1 MKKAIV
7 LLLLLSSTF
16 VHSQQITVL
25 HKIDIE
31 QHQLITHSSVTT
43 TEFLSKKKKLI
54 GQFDAINLHDIV
66 ASYLT
71 TIDDQTR
78 RRIVFIAESIDST
91 KQTFTLADIRPD
103 ISPLPA
109 ILLLKRTS
117 MITGDTLRV
126 GASANFRD
134 EIDKALGG
142 IVVKR
147 LTLPF
152 PNITQ
157 EISIAF
163 QPMSIIFPLDGK
175 PIRSLPNVRYI
186 YICRLENL

>member
-1 MKKAIV
+1 MKIAIV
-7 LLLLLSSTF
+7 LLQLITSTF
-16 VHSQQITVL
+16 VYAQQITIL
-25 HKIDIE
+25 HKIVIDE
-31 QHQLITHSSVTT
+31 QKLSKNTSVTT

-54 GQFDAINLHDIV
+54 GQFDAINIHDIV
-66 ASYLT
+66 ASYLA

-78 RRIVFIAESIDST
+78 RRIVFIAESTDST
-91 KQTFTLADIRPD
+91 KQTFTLADIRQD

-126 GASANFRD
+126 GATASFRD

-152 PNITQ
+152 QNITQ
-157 EISIAF
+157 EISTAF

-175 PIRSLPNVRYI
+175 PIRSLSNVRYI